1 MTMNS
6 TAPAGGSNGVAT
18 SALTSTVMMICGI
31 AATWLVK
38 NGFGDVEQQAQIV
51 NIMGGIALGGITGA
65 IGWYKARTHTE
76 AAVIA
81 VVNDKIEGV
90 KVVAAD
96 VPARTV
102 KVPPAT
108 QGKSS

>member
-6 TAPAGGSNGVAT
+6 TAPAGGSNGVFM
-18 SALTSTVMMICGI
+18 SALTSAVMMLCGL
-31 AATWLVK
+31 AATWLVQK
-38 NGFGDVEQQAQIV
+38 GVGEAGQQAEIG
-51 NIMGGIALGGITGA
+51 NLLGGGVLAAITGA

-102 KVPPAT
+102 TVPPAT
-108 QGKSS
+108 QGKVS